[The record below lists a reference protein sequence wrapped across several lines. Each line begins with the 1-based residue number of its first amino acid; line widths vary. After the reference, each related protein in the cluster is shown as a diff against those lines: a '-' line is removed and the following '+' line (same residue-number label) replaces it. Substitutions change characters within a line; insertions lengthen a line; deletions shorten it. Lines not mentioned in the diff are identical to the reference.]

1 MTLAQTKRD
10 YYETL
15 GVQRDADDAALKRAF
30 RKLARQYHP
39 DVNSEPGAEDRFK
52 EISEAYEVLN
62 DPQKRHSITSTVM
75 PVSTAV
81 QGTLAISADSDRS
94 PTFSSNLATS
104 LAEPAPRRGGMA
116 RNEGPI
122 YAMT

>member
-1 MTLAQTKRD
+1 MAQTKRD

-15 GVQRDADDAALKRAF
+15 GVQRDADDATLKRAF

-62 DPQKRHSITSTVM
+62 VPQKRQLYNQYGHAG
-75 PVSTAV
+75 STAV